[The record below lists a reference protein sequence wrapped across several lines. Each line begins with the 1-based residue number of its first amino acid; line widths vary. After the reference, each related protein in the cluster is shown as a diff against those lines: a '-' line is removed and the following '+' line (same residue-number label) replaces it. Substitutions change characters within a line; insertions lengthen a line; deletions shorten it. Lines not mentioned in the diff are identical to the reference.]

1 LRIRYKFFFLNFI
14 KNTLQ
19 SQIENVIFYYDY
31 LNVGASAAI
40 NVRVCR
46 FSGQLRVSGVTGT
59 MIRTA
64 VVALLGLHACSA
76 FLFGRDR
83 KFSLAAP
90 ASSAEIVSFRLQRLP
105 LRQRS

>member
-1 LRIRYKFFFLNFI
+1 MLNNNKI
-14 KNTLQ
+14 TNTLQ
-19 SQIENVIFYYDY
+19 SQIENVLLYYDY
-31 LNVGASAAI
+31 LNVGVSAAMC
-40 NVRVCR
+40 V
-46 FSGQLRVSGVTGT
+46 FSGQLRVSGGT

-64 VVALLGLHACSA
+64 VVALLGLHACNA

-90 ASSAEIVSFRLQRLP
+90 SSSAEIVSFRLQRLP